1 MHVDSRFSFVQ
12 SIVDVMLT
20 RPKSHEL
27 IWQLHS
33 IGDSCWIYCDQISK
47 FFFCKRINLYI
58 DIFKANT
65 LMFIIE
71 KDHLIKHLQLIV
83 ILAPRDLF
91 WLHLHCTLLLDP
103 KELFSLLHGLS
114 FLFVCFGEVILDF
127 HKMIS

>member
-1 MHVDSRFSFVQ
+1 
-12 SIVDVMLT
+12 
-20 RPKSHEL
+20 
-27 IWQLHS
+27 
-33 IGDSCWIYCDQISK
+33 
-47 FFFCKRINLYI
+47 
-58 DIFKANT
+58 
-65 LMFIIE
+65 MFIIE